1 MVCALP
7 SGIMNYPVSATAPAE
22 DLLTLGQIF
31 SEIGDY
37 ASTVLDREHLSLS
50 KRCST
55 KLRKVVG
62 ELISRRCIKSADDL
76 YNMSEGELFCT
87 DLTTL
92 TVGELHRL
100 YRRWPLRRQA
110 RTEAGREHLTYYY
123 EGRIVRE
130 LKRRKAA
137 NKSEQ
142 LKIDY
147 CTLTYRNELDNLSFI
162 LSKPV
167 DVGGYRI
174 SPEADRAYTPSELL
188 ALIHLYRPF
197 RDIAE
202 RELLIEYVDIALD
215 LMETAADKCQFMELA
230 SEILELDR
238 RKIINVPAW
247 VSVFL
252 ADALKQSRNNPFVS
266 KAQTVLP
273 LLTLHL
279 HNGNQK
285 LESKAS
291 RIINRCY
298 SAAIDSVSVGEII
311 DINNAIDCL
320 YIAVRYCTY
329 VRQYNV
335 RKMAACWYELC
346 TRVFSGR
353 INPSTPEII
362 RLLTVADDIE
372 KFTEISPSPKASLL
386 TLLEHRAASDDIA
399 ARAYFQP
406 RKAYIATAV

>member
-1 MVCALP
+1 M
-7 SGIMNYPVSATAPAE
+7 
-22 DLLTLGQIF
+22 
-31 SEIGDY
+31 
-37 ASTVLDREHLSLS
+37 
-50 KRCST
+50 
-55 KLRKVVG
+55 
-62 ELISRRCIKSADDL
+62 
-76 YNMSEGELFCT
+76 
-87 DLTTL
+87 
-92 TVGELHRL
+92 
-100 YRRWPLRRQA
+100 
-110 RTEAGREHLTYYY
+110 
-123 EGRIVRE
+123 
-130 LKRRKAA
+130 
-137 NKSEQ
+137 
-142 LKIDY
+142 
-147 CTLTYRNELDNLSFI
+147 
-162 LSKPV
+162 
-167 DVGGYRI
+167 
-174 SPEADRAYTPSELL
+174 
-188 ALIHLYRPF
+188 
-197 RDIAE
+197 
-202 RELLIEYVDIALD
+202 LIEYVDIALD

-230 SEILELDR
+230 SEILELGR
-238 RKIINVPAW
+238 RKIITVPTW
-247 VSVFL
+247 VSAFL

-346 TRVFSGR
+346 ARVFSGR